1 MLYHHPYLHDKVNSP
16 MKKDRTENIQKTY
29 KKCAPY
35 GNCTEI
41 VQKIYKKCAKFC
53 NSSLVE
59 TGSLFE
65 LLQILAHFLYIFCT
79 ISVQFPYGA
88 HFLYV
93 FCMFSYVFCIF
104 SVRSFFIGI
113 EYFLKKYRVH
123 T

>member
-1 MLYHHPYLHDKVNSP
+1 MTYMPYEKRSYRKHT
-16 MKKDRTENIQKTY
+16 KKIQKM
-29 KKCAPY
+29 CAIRKLY
-35 GNCTEI
+35 RNCTEI

-88 HFLYV
+88 HF
-93 FCMFSYVFCIF
+93 CMFFVCFLMF
-104 SVRSFFIGI
+104 SVC
-113 EYFLKKYRVH
+113 FLYGLFL
-123 T
+123 